1 MTRTRH
7 LAKAVFLTTLIA
19 MPMTAAVAG
28 EMPGRWKRAELSVG
42 AYLAT
47 FGSDFRAD
55 SDDLGAGTSIDLE
68 RQLDLDD
75 EIAAWR
81 ADGYW
86 RFFNRHRLELGYYDL
101 SRDGERTL
109 DEQIQFGDEVF
120 DAGVNVESDFDFRV
134 GKVAY
139 AYSLIQ
145 NDQWDAALSLGVTAI
160 QLRAAIEGEV
170 FVGNQSL
177 NAGTETKKTIAPIPV
192 LGGRVWYAFA
202 DNWTAR
208 LKGDIFK
215 LDIGK
220 YEGSLY
226 DAELALDYDLT
237 DAFGVT
243 LGYNYVNIDVDKTG
257 GSYDLSVGYDY
268 SAIILAGRIFLN

>member
-1 MTRTRH
+1 MKGTVH
-7 LAKAVFLTTLIA
+7 LTWAAFLTTV
-19 MPMTAAVAG
+19 MTAPVTVAMAD

-42 AYLAT
+42 AYLVT
-47 FGSDFRAD
+47 FGSDVRAD
-55 SDDLGAGTSIDLE
+55 SDDLGRGTKIDLE
-68 RQLDLDD
+68 DQLDLDD
-75 EIAAWR
+75 EIVAYR
-81 ADGYW
+81 VDGYW
-86 RFFNRHRLELGYYDL
+86 RFFNRHRLELGYYDV

-120 DAGVNVESDFDFRV
+120 DAGVTVESDFDFRV

-160 QLRAAIEGEV
+160 QFKAAIEGEV

-177 NAGTETKKTIAPIPV
+177 NAGTETKETLAPIPV

-257 GSYDLSVGYDY
+257 GDFDLSLGYDY
-268 SAIILAGRIFLN
+268 SAITLAGRIFLN